1 MKSIKKELEKGR
13 KEEKVKAEKLKKEF
27 NIEIVKV
34 GKLQDKT
41 EGNKQTCYECGDCGT
56 G

>member
-1 MKSIKKELEKGR
+1 MKSIKKELEKGK

-27 NIEIVKV
+27 KIEIVKV

-41 EGNKQTCYECGDCGT
+41 EGPKPPFYGCGN
-56 G
+56 

>member
-1 MKSIKKELEKGR
+1 MKSIKKELEKSK

-34 GKLQDKT
+34 GKLEDKT
-41 EGNKQTCYECGDCGT
+41 KGNGPTCYGCIE
-56 G
+56 